1 MIKLFRVQ
9 AMMLTFISLLGGVV
23 IYELFGNLSGLDA
36 IAIAGMLAGFCI
48 GLFSGKNLGMFA
60 LFPSFLTAISVS
72 FLLMILALFSMNMGD
87 PLLIVFAQLAVGF
100 SLLCGAIIGCQ
111 WGNHLFIR
119 EEDLDQLREVFG
131 EATPSGSVLEKAK
144 IAKVFL
150 VGVYSRY
157 IVNSSWRKRNDS
169 DE

>member
-1 MIKLFRVQ
+1 
-9 AMMLTFISLLGGVV
+9 MMLTFISLLGGVV

-36 IAIAGMLAGFCI
+36 IAIAGMLAGFFI

-72 FLLMILALFSMNMGD
+72 LLLMILALFSMNVGD
-87 PLLIVFAQLAVGF
+87 PLLIVFAQFAVGF

-131 EATPSGSVLEKAK
+131 EAKQSATLLEKAK
-144 IAKVFL
+144 IAKAYLLVF
-150 VGVYSRY
+150 YCRY
-157 IVNSSWRKRNDS
+157 IVNSPWRKGKNNG
-169 DE
+169 EE

>member
-1 MIKLFRVQ
+1 
-9 AMMLTFISLLGGVV
+9 MMLTFISLLGGVV

-36 IAIAGMLAGFCI
+36 IAIAGMLAGFFI

-60 LFPSFLTAISVS
+60 LFPSFLTAVSVS
-72 FLLMILALFSMNMGD
+72 LLLMVPALFSMNIGD
-87 PLLIVFAQLAVGF
+87 PLLIVFAQFAVGF

-131 EATPSGSVLEKAK
+131 EAKHSDSVADFVLEKTKVAK
-144 IAKVFL
+144 AFL
-150 VGVYSRY
+150 LGFYYRF
-157 IVNSSWRKRNDS
+157 IVNSSWRKHRNKKN
-169 DE
+169 

>member
-1 MIKLFRVQ
+1 
-9 AMMLTFISLLGGVV
+9 MMLTFISLLGGVV

-36 IAIAGMLAGFCI
+36 IAIAGMLAGFFI

-60 LFPSFLTAISVS
+60 LFPSFLTAVSVS
-72 FLLMILALFSMNMGD
+72 FLLMILALFSMNVGD
-87 PLLIVFAQLAVGF
+87 PLLIVFAQFAVGF

-131 EATPSGSVLEKAK
+131 EAKQSDSVLENAK
-144 IAKVFL
+144 IAKAFCM
-150 VGVYSRY
+150 GIYSRY
-157 IVNSSWRKRNDS
+157 IVNSPWRKGKNNG
-169 DE
+169 EE